1 MLSGKAL
8 RRLFACTFAG
18 TALVWTTA
26 ALAQPPRY
34 KNDAELMGAAIA
46 SPEGVGEVLD
56 RLVQKCGLY
65 SEATKSHGNTVLRA
79 WQARHR
85 DYLAEGQRVRDE
97 LRAVYTDPEARQRFD
112 DLLTNQFPKLVERQF
127 VVYSNT
133 IDDQPTQSAKAEI
146 CDGYFNAVDERQFDL
161 KVNDPALAAFF
172 DKRMAERTTERAPV
186 PAEPTGRIG
195 AVRDAAGVPASGVL
209 SAPLTSPPTAPPT
222 APPTSS
228 ATQPPASAPVSK
240 PSAPAE

>member
-1 MLSGKAL
+1 MLSGNAL
-8 RRLFACTFAG
+8 RRLFACTLAG
-18 TALVWTTA
+18 TALVWTTV
-26 ALAQPPRY
+26 ALAQPPQY

-46 SPEGVGEVLD
+46 SPEGVGQVLD

-65 SEATKSHGNTVLRA
+65 SEATKAHGNAALRA

-85 DYLAEGQRVRDE
+85 DYLTEGQRVRDE

-112 DLLTNQFPKLVERQF
+112 DLLTNEFPKLVERQF

-133 IDDQPTQSAKAEI
+133 IDDQPTQSAKAEM

-172 DKRMAERTTERAPV
+172 DKRMAERTS
-186 PAEPTGRIG
+186 
-195 AVRDAAGVPASGVL
+195 SGN
-209 SAPLTSPPTAPPT
+209 S
-222 APPTSS
+222 
-228 ATQPPASAPVSK
+228 PVSK
-240 PSAPAE
+240 

>member
-1 MLSGKAL
+1 MLSGNAL

-26 ALAQPPRY
+26 ALAQPPQY

-46 SPEGVGEVLD
+46 SPEGVGQVLD

-65 SEATKSHGNTVLRA
+65 GEPTKAHGNAVLRA

-97 LRAVYTDPEARQRFD
+97 LRAVYADAEARARFD
-112 DLLTNQFPKLVERQF
+112 DLLTDQFPKLVERQF

-133 IDDQPTQSAKAEI
+133 IDDQPTQTAKAEI

-172 DKRMAERTTERAPV
+172 DKRMA
-186 PAEPTGRIG
+186 GR
-195 AVRDAAGVPASGVL
+195 
-209 SAPLTSPPTAPPT
+209 
-222 APPTSS
+222 TSS
-228 ATQPPASAPVSK
+228 GNSPVSK
-240 PSAPAE
+240 